1 VNNMKIIVINCGS
14 SSMKYQLLEMEGE
27 SVLVSGLVERIGEE
41 KGELTNKAFPGT
53 DGHKVTEIEQPIP
66 DHNTAMRL
74 AIDLICGGDDNVC
87 ALNEIAA
94 IGHRVVHGGENFH
107 ESTVI
112 NEAVLDA
119 IEATVPLAPLHNPAN
134 LVGIRVAMELF
145 PGVPQ
150 VAVFDT
156 AFHQTIPVHAFMYAL
171 PYELYEQDRIRRYGF
186 HGTSHKFVASELAT
200 ILGPP
205 LAELNMITVHLG
217 NGGSITAVKQ
227 GKSVDTTMGM
237 PPLEGVVMG
246 TRSGDVDPAIHSFL
260 SRNKGMNIEEIDA
273 MLNTQSGLKGL
284 CGMND
289 MRDIHA
295 AIEKGDKRAKIA
307 LDVQT
312 YRNRKYIGASMA
324 VLGRTDAIVFTAGI
338 GENDD
343 VVRRESLKGLE
354 GFGVTIDREA
364 NAQRAKKPLRIS
376 TEDSTVQVWVIPTN
390 EELAIAREIK
400 NLLSQKVKVDPI

>member
-1 VNNMKIIVINCGS
+1 MKVFVINSGS
-14 SSMKYQLLEMEGE
+14 SSIKFQLLDTGTEAVMA
-27 SVLVSGLVERIGEE
+27 SGLVERIGED
-41 KGELTNKAFPGT
+41 KGDLVTKSFPGT
-53 DGHKVTEIEQPIP
+53 TAEAVIEIRQSIP
-66 DHNTAMRL
+66 DHTSGMRL
-74 AIDLICGGDDNVC
+74 VIDLLTHPEKGVLANKS
-87 ALNEIAA
+87 EIAA
-94 IGHRVVHGGENFH
+94 MGHRVVHGGEEFH
-107 ESTVI
+107 KSAVI
-112 NEAVLDA
+112 DDAVLA
-119 IEATVPLAPLHNPAN
+119 GIEANVPLAPLHNPAN
-134 LVGIRVAMELF
+134 LDGIRVAMKLF

-156 AFHQTIPVHAFMYAL
+156 AFHQTIPPHAYTYAL
-171 PYELYEQDRIRRYGF
+171 PWELYEKDRVRRYGF

-307 LDVQT
+307 LNVQT

-324 VLGRTDAIVFTAGI
+324 VLGRTDAMFTAGI